1 MERHPATIMPSSTPS
16 KPTPGVQP
24 EDAEHGIARAQGAV
38 RLPLPVP
45 LLFQLCRPLQTMDDV
60 ESLAAHLDCA
70 RARGCF

>member
-1 MERHPATIMPSSTPS
+1 MPRTPISSPAAGQPSST
-16 KPTPGVQP
+16 
-24 EDAEHGIARAQGAV
+24 AEHGIARAQGAV

-60 ESLAAHLDCA
+60 ESLAAQLDCA